1 MLPEKTSQEV
11 THPKIAPSQVRLT
24 LEFSG
29 FGIPKSYVH
38 IDDMGSTIKPFDV
51 LSTLKYR
58 GVTITPLLRTQR
70 PRCDISRISPPLGD
84 CPWLSSPQAQL
95 VVAGLL

>member
-11 THPKIAPSQVRLT
+11 THPKIAPSQARLT

-38 IDDMGSTIKPFDV
+38 IGDMGSTIKPFDV

-58 GVTITPLLRTQR
+58 GVTITP
-70 PRCDISRISPPLGD
+70 SYEHNV
-84 CPWLSSPQAQL
+84 L
-95 VVAGLL
+95 VVIFPESLPR